1 VTLDPDDLAR
11 LDALVEER
19 LAQREAER
27 RRRRRRWLVPLLV
40 TGGVLLVAAGVGT
53 WYGVRAGMDWVAA
66 RDQELSEAKLAYQRE
81 LAQNRAWQ
89 ATRVAAEKATGY
101 NGRQTQAQHEAAL
114 MNQSL
119 QLIAQQRVL
128 SEKWKTL
135 DYDDPK
141 SLEILSDDLGKVLEQ
156 GLGTIGQV
164 LLRNSDPAHN
174 TADERRQQEAAGQ
187 VVPVDPPLTMPKR

>member
-11 LDALVEER
+11 LDALVEAR
-19 LAQREAER
+19 LAQREAEH
-27 RRRRRRWLVPLLV
+27 RRRRRRWLLPLAVVAGLLLV
-40 TGGVLLVAAGVGT
+40 IAGVGT
-53 WYGVRAGMDWVAA
+53 WFGVRAAMDWVAA

-81 LAQNRAWQ
+81 LVRNQAWQ
-89 ATRVAAEKATGY
+89 ATRAAAERASGY
-101 NGRQTQAQHEAAL
+101 DGRRTQAQHEAAL

-119 QLIAQQRVL
+119 QLIAQQKAL
-128 SEKWKTL
+128 TEKWQKL

-141 SLEILSDDLGKVLEQ
+141 SMEILSEDLGKVLEQ

-174 TADERRQQEAAGQ
+174 TADERRQQEATGQ
-187 VVPVDPPLTMPKR
+187 VVPADQPLIVPAR